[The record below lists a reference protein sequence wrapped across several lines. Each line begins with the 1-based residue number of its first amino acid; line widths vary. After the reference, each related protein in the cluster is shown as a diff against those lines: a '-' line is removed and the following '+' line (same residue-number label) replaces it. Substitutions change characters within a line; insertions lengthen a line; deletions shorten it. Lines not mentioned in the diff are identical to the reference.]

1 MQENNRNHIVT
12 IEQKKN
18 IYVSGVES
26 VLGFS
31 EMKIL
36 LALLDG
42 GKLTVLG
49 SELKIVG
56 FSKTEGKFSA
66 EGSVSGVSY
75 GAKSLASKLFK

>member
-1 MQENNRNHIVT
+1 MQENNRNHIVM

-18 IYVSGVES
+18 VTVSGVES

-31 EMKIL
+31 ETKIF

-42 GKLTVLG
+42 GRLSVFGT
-49 SELKIVG
+49 ELKIIG

-66 EGSVSGVSY
+66 EGCVAGVSY

>member
-1 MQENNRNHIVT
+1 MQEKIVNHIVT

-31 EMKIL
+31 ETKIL
-36 LALLDG
+36 LALFG
-42 GKLTVLG
+42 GGRLSVLG
-49 SELKIVG
+49 SEMKIVG

-66 EGSVSGVSY
+66 EGNISGVSY
-75 GAKSLASKLFK
+75 GEKTLAAKLFK

>member
-1 MQENNRNHIVT
+1 MQENSRNHIVT

-26 VLGFS
+26 VLAFS
-31 EMKIL
+31 ETRIL

-42 GKLTVLG
+42 GKLSVLG
-49 SELKIVG
+49 TEMKIVG

-66 EGSVSGVSY
+66 EGNISGVSY
-75 GAKSLASKLFK
+75 GAKNLASKLFK